1 MAVST
6 SPNSAKFKDNI
17 IAPAIIPIEGKYSSG
32 RWSTFISGRDQ
43 MRSMLLKGVALAA
56 LFPIAVQAQEVPR
69 TVMQLHQRLI
79 TLDSHLDTPA
89 SLDLPG
95 WSIEEGHDVHSD
107 YTQVDLPRMKKGGL
121 DGGFWAIYTPQGPLT
136 VEGFRKAR
144 DFALL
149 RGMSIRSMVAAD
161 PANFQLALEAK
172 DAARIAGVGKRIVY
186 MSIENAYPLGEDLSL
201 LKTFY
206 DMGVRVSGFAHFAHN
221 QFADSSTDPS
231 NKPRYGGLSPLG
243 KELLKEMN
251 RLGIVPDGSHSSDQA
266 LDDLLTLS
274 TTPVLLTHSGCK
286 AIYDHPRNI
295 DDAHLR
301 ALAAKGGVIQMNA
314 YGGYLRASKPNPERQ
329 KALKAL
335 FAQTREDVR
344 LTAAERAEMLA
355 KRREIDRLYPDTD
368 KAGFDDF
375 MAHMLHALKVA
386 GPDHVGIG
394 LDWDGGGGVVG
405 MEDVVSLP
413 KITAALLKAGYS
425 EADIQKIWSGNVLR
439 VLAAAEAAKGK

>member
-1 MAVST
+1 
-6 SPNSAKFKDNI
+6 
-17 IAPAIIPIEGKYSSG
+17 
-32 RWSTFISGRDQ
+32 
-43 MRSMLLKGVALAA
+43 MRVCLLAGAA
-56 LFPIAVQAQEVPR
+56 LIALLPTAASAQAVPKK
-69 TVMQLHQRLI
+69 VYQLHQKML

-89 SLDLPG
+89 LLDLPG
-95 WSIEEGHDVHSD
+95 WSIEEEHDVHGD

-161 PANFQLALEAK
+161 PANFQLALAAK
-172 DAARIAGVGKRIVY
+172 DAAQIAAAGKRVVY
-186 MSIENAYPLGEDLSL
+186 ISIENAYPLGEDVSL

-206 DMGVRVSGFAHFAHN
+206 DIGVRVSGFAHFAHN

-231 NKPRYGGLSPLG
+231 KRPRYGGLSPLG
-243 KELLKEMN
+243 KQLLAEMN
-251 RLGIVPDGSHSSDQA
+251 RLGIVPDASHSSDQV
-266 LDDLLTLS
+266 LDDLLALS
-274 TTPVLLTHSGCK
+274 KTPVLLTHSGCK

-295 DDAHLR
+295 DDAHLK
-301 ALAAKGGVIQMNA
+301 ALAAQGGVIQMNA
-314 YGGYLRASKPNPERQ
+314 YGAYLRASTPNPERQ
-329 KALKAL
+329 KAMAAL
-335 FAQTREDVR
+335 MGQMREDAK
-344 LTAAERAEMLA
+344 LSPEKRAELLS
-355 KRREIDRLYPDTD
+355 KRQEIDRLYPERD
-368 KAGFDDF
+368 KATFDDF

-405 MEDVVSLP
+405 LEDVVDLP
-413 KITAALLKAGYS
+413 KITNALVKAGYS

-439 VLAAAEAAKGK
+439 VLKAAEDGKVE